1 MCVGKAM
8 TGGYVTM
15 GATLCTDSVAAT
27 ISDGPA
33 GALMHGPTFMANPL
47 AAAVCLASIDLLL
60 AGDWAASVARIGA
73 GLRDGLGAARSLPA
87 VADVRVLGAIGVIE
101 MREPV
106 DLPRV
111 TELLVA
117 RGVWARPFGRL
128 VYTMPPYVIGD
139 DDLGQ
144 VTSVMVESVAKL

>member
-1 MCVGKAM
+1 
-8 TGGYVTM
+8 
-15 GATLCTDSVAAT
+15 
-27 ISDGPA
+27 
-33 GALMHGPTFMANPL
+33 MHGPTFMANPL

-60 AGDWAASVARIGA
+60 AGDWAASIARIGA

-111 TELLVA
+111 TELLVE

-144 VTSVMVESVAKL
+144 VASAMVESVAKL